1 MSISEL
7 DLVRPVGIETE
18 YGLNCDGFTA
28 EVDFAFEASTIVRAA
43 ALEPSFRGWDYTNED
58 ARLDMRGKRV
68 KSLARDPDDLRDSN
82 ARSRKLST
90 DELLADTV
98 LPNGA
103 RFYNDHNHP
112 EYCTDVCVSLNE
124 LVAQDKAGEAILLA
138 CQKARNA
145 STDEGH
151 VLVVKNNTDYHGRS
165 YGTHENYLV
174 ARSIPFDDLVA
185 AIVPF
190 LVARQVVVGAGKAGS
205 EGPSAGKVEFQ
216 IAQRADFFE
225 EVVGINTTVRR
236 PIFNTRDEPHAD
248 NLKYR
253 RLHVIA
259 GDANRSEYAT
269 ALKAGMTG
277 MVLDAVEEGQKF
289 RSTLK
294 DPVRAVR
301 TISRDPDLN
310 ATVELKD
317 GRKLTALD
325 ILESYLEPLEKRGSS
340 DEQNRWV
347 TRQWRELVDLLRTRP
362 DSTADRLDWTAKRV
376 LYREIESYQGRMSKS
391 DRQRLDLS
399 YHLVDPEIS
408 LYNSLVDSG
417 RMRRLLDDEAVDSAI
432 MNPPTGTRAAVRGA
446 LLKRFG
452 AWITAME
459 WDSVT
464 LSAAGQE
471 MRLSMSEIEGAETRR
486 LESIVNQAESVEDML
501 GMLGGGRIA

>member
-1 MSISEL
+1 M
-7 DLVRPVGIETE
+7 VRPVGIETE

-82 ARSRKLST
+82 ARSRKLSRE
-90 DELLADTV
+90 ELLADTI

-112 EYCTDVCVSLNE
+112 EYCTDVCVSINE
-124 LVAQDKAGEAILLA
+124 LVAQDKAGEVILLA

-145 STDEGH
+145 STDEGR
-151 VLVVKNNTDYHGRS
+151 VLLVKNNTDYHGRS

-185 AIVPF
+185 AVVPF
-190 LVARQVVVGAGKAGS
+190 LVARQVIVGAGKAGS
-205 EGPSAGKVEFQ
+205 EGASRGRAKFQ
-216 IAQRADFFE
+216 ISQRADFFE
-225 EVVGINTTVRR
+225 EVVGINTTARR

-248 NLKYR
+248 RLKHR

-269 ALKAGMTG
+269 ALKVGMTG
-277 MVLDAVEEGQKF
+277 LVLDAVEEGHRF

-294 DPVRAVR
+294 DPVKAVR
-301 TISRDPDLN
+301 AISRDPDLN
-310 ATVELKD
+310 ATVAMED
-317 GRKLTALD
+317 RRKLTALD
-325 ILESYLEPLEKRGSS
+325 ILESYLEPLEIRGSS
-340 DEQNRWV
+340 DQEDRWV
-347 TRQWRELVDLLRTRP
+347 LRRWRELLDLLRTRP
-362 DSTADRLDWTAKRV
+362 DSTADRLDWTAKRA
-376 LYREIESYQGRMSKS
+376 LYREIESRHGRMSKS

-399 YHLVDPEIS
+399 YHLVDPDIS
-408 LYNSLVDSG
+408 LYDSLVDSG
-417 RMRRLLDDEAVDSAI
+417 RMRRLLDDEAVNSAI
-432 MNPPTGTRAAVRGA
+432 VNPPTGTRAAVRGA

-464 LSAAGQE
+464 LSAPGQE
-471 MRLSMSEIEGAETRR
+471 MRLSLSEIQGPEIRR